1 MNTNHHRLGFLI
13 SYMTFNMIML
23 QNTKK
28 YNNIMEGYTLG
39 SENAEVHHCVAGHFG
54 LKRNRVREDN
64 AAYISHFFSTLMYSL
79 EYMII

>member
-1 MNTNHHRLGFLI
+1 
-13 SYMTFNMIML
+13 
-23 QNTKK
+23 
-28 YNNIMEGYTLG
+28 MEGYTLG